1 MLFSLSSANPIKRKQ
16 YTPCKNIVLYFHD
29 IIYNGMNAANATSSI
44 VELHKFLMTLSH
56 WTLTFIQNQLE
67 KHKAFTF
74 MIPKTHTLL
83 DTKGGP
89 KIWQVYSRRGKKAKV
104 LNHLPEDQKSAVES
118 SAFSTMYANPYDAI
132 GKVFG
137 PERSGRVRELNS
149 TRGFQTF

>member
-83 DTKGGP
+83 GFDRTQVNESQSQLIHDTKGGP
-89 KIWQVYSRRGKKAKV
+89 KIWQVYSRRGKKV
-104 LNHLPEDQKSAVES
+104 N
-118 SAFSTMYANPYDAI
+118 
-132 GKVFG
+132 
-137 PERSGRVRELNS
+137 SG
-149 TRGFQTF
+149 